1 MNLADLLVLGMP
13 NEPLAAHRLFTLRRH
28 RLQYSAFCEAVRKIA
43 RLHERGVN
51 AKECEG
57 LLIVGQ
63 SGGGKSAVAE
73 YYETH
78 FPRSRDEGGAVIPV
92 LRVSTPE
99 SPSVKTFAMAMLE
112 AMGDPAFDRGT
123 AEVKTQRLTV
133 LLRGCK
139 VQLII
144 IDEFQ
149 HFYDG
154 HRASEA
160 KRITDWLKN
169 LLLKVRVPVVVFGL
183 PKSIAVLNLNQQL
196 RRRFASPHYLRP
208 FGLEGADFVQLRGVL
223 KTFHAEVPVPC
234 EPLHS
239 EDIARRF
246 YFATNGLIDYIV
258 KIIDG
263 AVSTFRPKSVETLGL
278 PHLASAFRA
287 KVWGE
292 APDELNPF
300 CEKALLR
307 PLMGPREP
315 FDQWDDPK
323 RYTAKARRTEPKRTK

>member
-1 MNLADLLVLGMP
+1 MP
-13 NEPLAAHRLFTLRRH
+13 KEPLAENRLFTLRRH
-28 RLQYSAFCEAVRKIA
+28 RIKYGAFCEVIRKIA
-43 RLHERGVN
+43 ALHERGIK
-51 AKECEG
+51 AKGCEG

-63 SGGGKSAVAE
+63 SGGGKSAAGE
-73 YYETH
+73 FYEAQ
-78 FPRSRDEGGAVIPV
+78 FPRFRVETGAIVPV

-99 SPSVKTFAMAMLE
+99 SPTVKTFVMAMLDVL
-112 AMGDPAFDRGT
+112 GDPAFDRGT
-123 AEVKTQRLTV
+123 AEIKTQRLAM
-133 LLRGCK
+133 LLRNCK
-139 VQLII
+139 VELII

-169 LLLKVRVPVVVFGL
+169 LLLKVQIPVVVFGL

-208 FGLEGADFVQLRGVL
+208 FGLEGMEFAQLRGVL
-223 KTFHAEVPVPC
+223 KTFHAEIPVPC

-239 EDIARRF
+239 PELAKRF

-263 AVSTFRPKSVETLGL
+263 AVTAFRPKNGEALGL
-278 PHLASAFRA
+278 PHLAAAFRA

-300 CEKALLR
+300 CERAVLR

-323 RYTAKARRTEPKRTK
+323 RYTARPRRTEKKRAK